1 MWRKKGPPSPPT
13 ATGREPALLD
23 TVRHFPQIESLY
35 QSKDPKYDTF
45 KQCYR
50 VVYDWRNKESHK
62 AVDLPADLLPRA
74 LHAAVALYLYATM
87 VSAEELKDKL

>member
-1 MWRKKGPPSPPT
+1 MPPVPPT